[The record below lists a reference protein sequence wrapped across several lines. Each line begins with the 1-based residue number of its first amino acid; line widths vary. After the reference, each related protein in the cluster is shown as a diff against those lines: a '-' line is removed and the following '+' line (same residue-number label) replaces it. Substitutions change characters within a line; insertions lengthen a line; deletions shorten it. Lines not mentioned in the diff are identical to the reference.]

1 MSTSLTYKDAGVDIS
16 KNSLLKQGINRIVR
30 PTFGPEVLT
39 EIGGFGGLFE
49 LNRKKYKQ
57 PVLVSSVDGV
67 GTKLKV
73 AQMLNRHDTVGIDI
87 VSHCT
92 NDILVQGAR
101 ALFFLDYIGAGR
113 VTADFFTPLLEG
125 LAKGCKA
132 VGCALIGGETA
143 EMPGVYREGEYDLV
157 GCMIGVVE
165 KSQIINGRKIKSGD
179 VLISIPSSGLHTN
192 GYSLA
197 RKLFFDLK
205 GYGPTTVLPK
215 LGCSIGDA
223 LLKPHREYA
232 TLLLPM
238 REKIDIRGLIHITG
252 GGFQEN
258 IPRVLPKNAD
268 AVIKLGTWEV
278 LPIFKLIQREGGVED
293 FEMYRTFNMGVGMI
307 VVVAPKQAQ
316 AALKYLKKKGED
328 ARIIGEIRKGSG
340 KVQFD
345 SE

>member
-1 MSTSLTYKDAGVDIS
+1 MTSSSLTYKDAGVDIE
-16 KNSLLKQGINRIVR
+16 KNTRLKRGINRIVR

-39 EIGGFGGLFE
+39 QIGGFGGLFE
-49 LNRKKYKQ
+49 PNLKKMKK

-92 NDILVQGAR
+92 NDVLVQGAK

-113 VTADFFTPLLEG
+113 VTADFFHPLLEG

-157 GCMIGVVE
+157 GCMIGIVE
-165 KSQIINGRKIKSGD
+165 KSRIINGARIRKGD
-179 VLISIPSSGLHTN
+179 ILISIPSSGLHTN

-197 RKLFFDLK
+197 RKLLFDLK
-205 GYGPTTVLPK
+205 GYEPATFLPE
-215 LGCSIGDA
+215 LGCSIGQE
-223 LLKPHREYA
+223 LLKTHREYA
-232 TLLLPM
+232 SLILPM
-238 REKIDIRGLIHITG
+238 LKKIDVKGLVHITG

-258 IPRVLPKNAD
+258 IPRVIPKNTD
-268 AVIKLGTWEV
+268 AVIKTGTWNV
-278 LPIFKLIQREGGVED
+278 LPVFKLIQREGCID
-293 FEMYRTFNMGVGMI
+293 DLEMYRTFNMGVGMI
-307 VVVAPKQAQ
+307 VVVSEQQVPPTLA
-316 AALKYLKKKGED
+316 YLRKRGQD

-340 KVQFD
+340 RVIF
-345 SE
+345 E

>member
-1 MSTSLTYKDAGVDIS
+1 MSASLTYKDAGVDIE
-16 KNSLLKQGINRIVR
+16 KNSRLKQGINRIVR

-49 LNRKKYKQ
+49 LNQKKFKK

-73 AQMLNRHDTVGIDI
+73 AQMLGRHNTVGIDM

-101 ALFFLDYIGAGR
+101 ALFFLDYIGAGK
-113 VTADFFTPLLEG
+113 VTADFFHPLLEG

-165 KSQIINGRKIKSGD
+165 KSQIIDGGRIRKGD

-197 RKLFFDLK
+197 RKLFFEMK
-205 GYGPTTVLPK
+205 GCTPDTVLPE
-215 LGCSIGDA
+215 LGCSIGDE
-223 LLKPHREYA
+223 LLKTHREYA
-232 TLLLPM
+232 SLILPM
-238 REKIDIRGLIHITG
+238 RSKIDIRGLIHITG

-258 IPRVLPKNAD
+258 IPRVLPKNTD
-268 AVIKLGTWEV
+268 AAIRLGTWNI
-278 LPIFKLIQREGGVED
+278 LPVFRLIQQEGAVD
-293 FEMYRTFNMGVGMI
+293 NFEMYRTFNMGVGMI
-307 VVVAPKQAQ
+307 VVVSEKQAP
-316 AALKYLKKKGED
+316 AALAYLRRKGED
-328 ARIIGEIRKGSG
+328 ARIIGDVRKGSG
-340 KVQFD
+340 KVHF
-345 SE
+345 E